1 MRVSCRQV
9 DYREFFAWDE
19 NSEQRPAEAPAAA
32 PAEAVS
38 AVVAAVGAAPTAPAL
53 ATPAAP
59 AAVAP
64 VVDAPTESMERA
76 AGTAEF
82 YGLAQAAGGA
92 SWGQQRISRT
102 FAEAE
107 KRQAKFVVQLNAP
120 PNAHGYVIV
129 DGADVCGQDL
139 HRKDGGPVAAM
150 DDCNAQASCTGFT
163 LAHEDVGWLKKGAL
177 PVSGMLP
184 GAHTKL

>member
-19 NSEQRPAEAPAAA
+19 NLEQRPAEAPTAAPAAA
-32 PAEAVS
+32 PAEAVL
-38 AVVAAVGAAPTAPAL
+38 AVVADVVAP
-53 ATPAAP
+53 ATPAT
-59 AAVAP
+59 VAP
-64 VVDAPTESMERA
+64 VVDAPTESVERA

-92 SWGQQRISRT
+92 SWGQQRIRRT
-102 FAEAE
+102 FAAAE